1 MKKRLS
7 IIMLSLAVILTM
19 VAVNI
24 HHHHHGEQM
33 YIVLQENCEAG
44 NENGQENQ
52 KNRNEEEDH
61 TQHYIPATVV
71 QLGSLDMVDHD
82 IHGFHLFFSFL
93 PANILAAPLV
103 TIKAGHSIPKHPSTL
118 YISQGRLCRGLRA
131 PPAC

>member
-33 YIVLQENCEAG
+33 YIVLQENCETG
-44 NENGQENQ
+44 NENGQENHD
-52 KNRNEEEDH
+52 EEDH
-61 TQHYIPATVV
+61 TQHYMPAAVV

-93 PANILAAPLV
+93 PADILTAPLV
-103 TIKAGHSIPKHPSTL
+103 TIKVGHSVPKHPSTL